1 MESTVEEAG
10 TSRAAR
16 DHESRRIFVDNC
28 DGILQEVP
36 DSFDFGT
43 LKVRLRSLRITRNFL
58 SFGSECGALFLFS
71 RKYGRALKPLRTT
84 WNEVVTCQQWFSE
97 DERDFLAVGHQ
108 SGTLILIQLP
118 SGKAGG
124 NRKLKQSIHEGIHKE
139 RIAAVCWTPD
149 GRFLFSADVGG
160 LILCVRVDFDEEIYT
175 TQFVH
180 QSAEPIRFLRVSATN
195 LIAASA
201 RSFAVFA
208 TSAEDF
214 RVVVERELPRATTGF
229 TIHDEKHVLFALEDA
244 RLLRVGFESGTEEFV
259 ADLSENVHRLPLLPA
274 IVVVG
279 GTERELVRPVWT
291 IEDFKHCT
299 TVFYEE
305 HLLLFSTDKI
315 QLFRVHD
322 GLKTIEQRFILDLRL
337 QLKNSEL
344 LTIDD
349 AVFDAESA
357 EIFVLSST
365 QKLLR
370 LAAHPPA
377 DELIRLQDERAS
389 IFSSLSTVAQKSSKR
404 WFNKFASAG
413 EFQPFVAPNLPANLR
428 ILPVESV
435 EEYRTKITTNLSNV
449 LGQFRPFGGDEKP
462 ADEREEAAGGGEDER
477 QEAEE
482 IVEHKPVECFET
494 RVEVRRRTRARRGG
508 KSSSRGGD
516 SERHAAAA
524 STLPPASPTDGD
536 DDAAATVEVD
546 ERNLDKLFGVLGLA
560 PMPPESPKKS
570 ETEDAGEERVEG
582 GAVEDGVVEGE
593 AMEREDDK
601 AEAIGSLSSRIDRL
615 PTPTRSATPLNEE
628 EDNGEL
634 RTESEASDREDEA
647 EAAEPKSLEEA
658 VQRKRLESP
667 ADDQWA
673 HVPSTSSARSSA
685 DSAGES
691 AAHSTVFSPTNAE
704 YEVISR
710 LANHRTDV
718 WSRIKLPFAAT
729 WFDACGEYMIV
740 CSSKKSKRPHYRRF
754 DAVDNPILGVTW
766 TSLKYD
772 ATVVAIN
779 DTGNLLWRVDDG
791 VAYAPLRLESSTPFS
806 SMWIEQANEGRIEAV
821 ALTKDKAWYLTNKG
835 VSSTPSIPFNFLQ
848 PFVQME
854 LPEMGIL
861 FHAEAPFRFSQIAA
875 SERAVW
881 ALRANTGA
889 LVVRV
894 GLKHCPMGVDWVEDG
909 LGGPRTFVSI
919 ALFETTG
926 FGLDFNGELWMVNGV
941 DENRPFGVG
950 VWQQVCSPTNAI
962 APKTRREFAPIQQW
976 RLKVSSA
983 GVFINVG
990 KCVLSARE
998 PLTAHSLLHCIPERM
1013 SLNDNFGLIS
1023 ASGFM
1028 GDTHDGVYV
1037 CQPNSE
1043 IFSYSARTRNLT
1055 SLPPFDSPAAIVALS
1070 AVRDRLFVLDASG
1083 CVHVRTHLNSWLT
1096 PRGKEWTLLEDRE
1109 QTPLISFAASAQ
1121 SLWAIRDDGAVL
1133 HSPLLP
1139 ESAACEWTPVEKP
1152 KNLAAGEKLDQ
1163 IRCSPSGHYVWA
1175 IASATCRAWARCDI
1189 GEAERRGAA
1198 WSEVPSDVRMAE
1210 WAVADNAV
1218 YAIAASNS
1226 QLHRLR
1232 ALSAANPA
1240 GLYWKPLPL
1249 HLRSLSVDA
1258 FEHRVWGI
1266 DLDNRLVKHQ
1276 MQIYPRSCLSTAE
1289 STRSAGGISDFS
1301 SSLSTLSSGSS
1312 KEPTTTSPSS
1322 TF

>member
-1 MESTVEEAG
+1 MESTAEEAG

-28 DGILQEVP
+28 AGILQEVP

-149 GRFLFSADVGG
+149 GRFLSSADVGG

-180 QSAEPIRFLRVSATN
+180 QSAEPIRFLRVSSTN

-229 TIHDEKHVLFALEDA
+229 TVHDEKHLFALEDA
-244 RLLRVGFESGTEEFV
+244 RLLHVGLEDQTEESV
-259 ADLSENVHRLPLLPA
+259 ADLSENVHRLPQLPA

-279 GTERELVRPVWT
+279 GAERELVRPVWT
-291 IEDFKHCT
+291 VEDFKHCT

-305 HLLLFSTDKI
+305 HFLLFSTDKI

-322 GLKTIEQRFILDLRL
+322 GLKTIEQRFIFDLRL

-428 ILPVESV
+428 ILPAESV

-449 LGQFRPFGGDEKP
+449 LGQFRPFGGEEKP
-462 ADEREEAAGGGEDER
+462 ADEPQEAADGGEDER
-477 QEAEE
+477 EEAEE

-494 RVEVRRRTRARRGG
+494 RVEVRRRTRARRG

-524 STLPPASPTDGD
+524 SALPPASPTDGD
-536 DDAAATVEVD
+536 EDAACSVEVD

-560 PMPPESPKKS
+560 PMPPESPEKS
-570 ETEDAGEERVEG
+570 EAEEVGEERVEDVEENG
-582 GAVEDGVVEGE
+582 EVED
-593 AMEREDDK
+593 ERIEDGTMDDK
-601 AEAIGSLSSRIDRL
+601 TGIIGSPSLRIEHT
-615 PTPTRSATPLNEE
+615 PTPARSASPPEDE
-628 EDNGEL
+628 EDGGEL

-647 EAAEPKSLEEA
+647 EAGEPKSLEEA
-658 VQRKRLESP
+658 IQRERLGSP

-710 LANHRTDV
+710 QANHRTDV

-772 ATVVAIN
+772 ATIVAIN

-835 VSSTPSIPFNFLQ
+835 

-861 FHAEAPFRFSQIAA
+861 FHAEAPLRFSQIAA

-909 LGGPRTFVSI
+909 CVLEHLLGGPRTFVSI
-919 ALFETTG
+919 VLFETTG
-926 FGLDFNGELWMVNGV
+926 FGLDFNGELGMVNGV

-1028 GDTHDGVYV
+1028 GDTHDCVYV

-1043 IFSYSARTRNLT
+1043 IFSDSARTRNLT

-1109 QTPLISFAASAQ
+1109 QTALISFAASAQ

-1139 ESAACEWTPVEKP
+1139 ESAACEWTLVEKP

-1175 IASATCRAWARCDI
+1175 IASASCRAWARCDI

-1198 WSEVPSDVRMAE
+1198 WSEVPNDVRMAE

-1289 STRSAGGISDFS
+1289 PTRSAGGISDFS
-1301 SSLSTLSSGSS
+1301 SSLSTLSSSSS
-1312 KEPTTTSPSS
+1312 KEPTASASS